1 MHLKREKKKYR
12 EPLMDYQDKYFLCL
26 YPLQIALY
34 IYIGQ
39 VHGLMDGNKEW
50 IQIYNCNVMALNF
63 QLIGV
68 VRLLETSSNSNTDH

>member
-1 MHLKREKKKYR
+1 
-12 EPLMDYQDKYFLCL
+12 
-26 YPLQIALY
+26 
-34 IYIGQ
+34 
-39 VHGLMDGNKEW
+39 MDGNKEW